1 MINWNAEFDKLSEAT
16 MRYTMTS
23 VRVERFMPW
32 TIVAPN
38 RKRSV
43 RQRAARAEITGR
55 VANFRAHQTR
65 FMREREDYAAAQW
78 RRTLLRAK
86 E

>member
-23 VRVERFMPW
+23 VRVERLPW
-32 TIVAPN
+32 TIVEPN

-43 RQRAARAEITGR
+43 NWQRAARAKITGR

-86 E
+86 G

>member
-23 VRVERFMPW
+23 VRVERLPW
-32 TIVAPN
+32 TIVEPN

-43 RQRAARAEITGR
+43 NWQRAARREITRR
-55 VANFRAHQTR
+55 VR
-65 FMREREDYAAAQW
+65 FTDYAAAQW
-78 RRTLLRAK
+78 RRTLRRA
-86 E
+86 EG